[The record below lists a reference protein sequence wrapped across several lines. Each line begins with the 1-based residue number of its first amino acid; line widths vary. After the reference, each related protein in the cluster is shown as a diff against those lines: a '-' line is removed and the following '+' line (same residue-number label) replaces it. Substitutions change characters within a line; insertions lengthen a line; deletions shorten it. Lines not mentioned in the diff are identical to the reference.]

1 MITNFHAALTAWLLA
16 CLVAVPATTIAGPLR
31 GDFTYR
37 GQLLDNGVPADGN
50 YDIEFALYAD
60 ASGGLP
66 IDVIRSDAMELRN
79 GVVDAPLDFIG
90 VATDG
95 SGQWVEVSMRRA
107 GSSEPYATLAPRQS
121 LNAASAP
128 TKAVGVGSGA
138 GQAYDIELAPGT
150 LIGNST
156 VLLGNINVPAGS
168 YVAFVRMQVRTG
180 SDPPGNSFRLD
191 CNLGPGFDNAVYR
204 VGQETDVERY
214 VTFQGGAT
222 LNNAGAIQFSCSEG
236 NNHTQTLLSGKLT
249 VIAVDA
255 ID

>member
-1 MITNFHAALTAWLLA
+1 MIRNFHSVLAAWLLA
-16 CLVAVPATTIAGPLR
+16 CLLAMPIVSMAGPAGGR
-31 GDFTYR
+31 FVYS
-37 GQLLDNGVPADGN
+37 GQLIDNGVPAHGD

-66 IDVIRSDAMELRN
+66 IDVIRSDAMELRD
-79 GVVDAPLDFIG
+79 GVVDAPLGFIG
-90 VATDG
+90 VAADG
-95 SGQWVEVSMRRA
+95 SGQWVEVRMRKT
-107 GSSEPYATLAPRQS
+107 GSSEAYATLSPRQP
-121 LNAASAP
+121 LNAPPARP
-128 TKAVGVGSGA
+128 KAIGVGSGA
-138 GQAYDIELAPGT
+138 GQAYDIELAPDT

-222 LNNAGAIQFSCSEG
+222 LSNAGAIQFSCSEG